1 MFKWI
6 ATALLVLIVA
16 FIAYRIA
23 TIDATN
29 ARVAQE
35 IRDNPDGERARKT
48 MLLTLAD
55 GTMYP
60 VNYLRE
66 DNLVFMGIDGRW
78 WREFIGAGAP
88 VRMYIR
94 GETFAGHAKVV
105 LDRPE
110 YTADI
115 FSRLR
120 PTAPAWL
127 PAWLNGKLVVI
138 TPTQASL
145 PRESSTEESEQ

>member
-1 MFKWI
+1 MIKWI
-6 ATALLVLIVA
+6 VIAVALVIVA
-16 FIAYRIA
+16 FVAYRISA
-23 TIDATN
+23 IDDTN

-35 IRDNPDGERARKT
+35 IRENPDGERARKT
-48 MLLTLAD
+48 MLLTLTE

-66 DNLVFMGIDGRW
+66 NNLVFMGIDGRW
-78 WREFIGAGAP
+78 WREFLDDGAP
-88 VRMYIR
+88 VEMFIR
-94 GETFAGHAKVV
+94 GQTYSGHAKTV
-105 LDRPE
+105 LDQPE

-127 PAWLNGKLVVI
+127 PSWLNGKLVVI
-138 TPTQASL
+138 TPT
-145 PRESSTEESEQ
+145 ESAPQQQ